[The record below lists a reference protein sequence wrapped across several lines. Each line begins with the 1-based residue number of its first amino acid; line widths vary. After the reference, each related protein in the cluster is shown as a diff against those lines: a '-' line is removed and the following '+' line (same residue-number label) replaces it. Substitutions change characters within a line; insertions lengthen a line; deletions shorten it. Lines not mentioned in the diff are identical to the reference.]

1 MERMV
6 AAAARPVAMA
16 VRPVAMAP
24 EVQSPWSSRPMM
36 LCAHRAAEKHFED
49 YKSRK

>member
-1 MERMV
+1 MV

-24 EVQSPWSSRPMM
+24 EVQSPWRSRPMM
-36 LCAHRAAEKHFED
+36 LRAHRAAEKHFED